1 MTRRPSWRRLSYKVQ
16 HYLMNPSKSKSQRA
30 VCHELHSLMQLSF
43 SGTFKTGASEQVCT
57 ITVTAI
63 IPGVQNNHLLSG
75 SEAVISSQ
83 TKVKT
88 LKQKRI
94 AYKML
99 IFPSCQQQLFGCLL
113 RSEARSANYCCS

>member
-1 MTRRPSWRRLSYKVQ
+1 MQREVMGLTRGLVVDKASILEIIVLQSPTLKEPFKVKEPEREQ
-16 HYLMNPSKSKSQRA
+16 FDIN
-30 VCHELHSLMQLSF
+30 SLMQLSF

-57 ITVTAI
+57 ITVTTI

-88 LKQKRI
+88 
-94 AYKML
+94 
-99 IFPSCQQQLFGCLL
+99 
-113 RSEARSANYCCS
+113 